1 MIGQPWMSMLVGA
14 YKPRQNTAF
23 ALEEFK
29 VIVAAKD
36 ARAAHS
42 SNNTRMVFSP
52 ALAIPHGLIL
62 IGARTQRKALRRW
75 LGFVFTLTGGSNCPP
90 RCAWLNIE

>member
-14 YKPRQNTAF
+14 YKPRQKTAF
-23 ALEEFK
+23 AFEESK

-42 SNNTRMVFSP
+42 SNKTRMVTSPSFRNTSP
-52 ALAIPHGLIL
+52 A
-62 IGARTQRKALRRW
+62 
-75 LGFVFTLTGGSNCPP
+75 SS
-90 RCAWLNIE
+90 